1 MVGMTV
7 DVADVVEVLLAQ
19 GEPSVVLAV
28 RRDALSEPDSVLGDL
43 RDEVRNSSRAR
54 ALIAGVPDVN
64 VYDKWH
70 GAHWVLVDLADLGY
84 PRGASELEPLRDRVA
99 DEWLDAR
106 YYLEFEARS
115 KASAYGREGV
125 PIMEGRYRRC
135 GSQQGNALRSMVQ
148 LGLADKQADKL
159 AERLLHW
166 QWPDGGWNCDRNP
179 SADTSSFMETLT
191 PMRGLAAY
199 ARLRNDKTAGAAARA
214 AAEVFLSRGLFRRR
228 SDGDPIDPS
237 FLKLH
242 FPLYWHYDILGGLVA
257 MAELGLLGDER
268 CTAALDL
275 LESKRLADGGWTAE
289 AKFYSTSVEPVS
301 GSTAVNWRGS
311 SPKRMN
317 PWVTVQALRVLLEA
331 GRLSR

>member
-1 MVGMTV
+1 MAV
-7 DVADVVEVLLAQ
+7 DVDDVVEVLLAQ
-19 GEPSVVLAV
+19 GEPSVVLGV
-28 RRDALSEPDSVLGDL
+28 RRDVLGEPDSALDDL
-43 RDEVRNSSRAR
+43 RDEVGNSSRAR
-54 ALIAGVPDVN
+54 ALIAGVPNVN

-106 YYLEFEARS
+106 YYVEFEAKS

-148 LGLADKQADKL
+148 LGLADERADKL

-199 ARLRNDKTAGAAARA
+199 ARLRNDKTARAAARA

-228 SDGDPIDPS
+228 SDGTPIQPS

-242 FPLYWHYDILGGLVA
+242 HPLYWHYDILGGLVA
-257 MAELGLLGDER
+257 IAELGLLGDER

-311 SPKRMN
+311 GPKRMN